1 MEDRVAVNNVR
12 KFSTKSADKKYELA
26 MHAISSLA
34 ELGFAR
40 INLRDIAVRS
50 GVSLGVIH
58 YYFENKTELLIYCVT
73 VYKEE
78 FIAGLKDLIA
88 RAEHSGRLL
97 SGIAD
102 FLADTID
109 KQAHI
114 HRLWYDV
121 RAQAQFDD
129 AFQPVVEEFEV
140 LLTNIFEVLVA
151 KLRELDVDCSAA
163 EPLKLYLALDGWF
176 RYCLQRKLMGDA
188 EATGMLR
195 HRVLAEFSSV
205 FRVG

>member
-1 MEDRVAVNNVR
+1 M
-12 KFSTKSADKKYELA
+12 
-26 MHAISSLA
+26 
-34 ELGFAR
+34 
-40 INLRDIAVRS
+40 RDIAVRS

-58 YYFENKTELLIYCVT
+58 YYFASKTDLLIYCVAL
-73 VYKEE
+73 YKEE

-88 RAEHSGRLL
+88 RAEHSDKDWQPGLPI
-97 SGIAD
+97 SWP
-102 FLADTID
+102 DTID
-109 KQAHI
+109 SQAHI

-163 EPLKLYLALDGWF
+163 EPLKLYIALDGWF